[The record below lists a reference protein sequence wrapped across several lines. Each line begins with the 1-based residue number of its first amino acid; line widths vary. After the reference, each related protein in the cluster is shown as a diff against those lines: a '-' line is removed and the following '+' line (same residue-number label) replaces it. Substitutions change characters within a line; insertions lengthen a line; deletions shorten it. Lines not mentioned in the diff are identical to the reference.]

1 MKKTKSTL
9 ILLFFMIMSIT
20 FSQAQNRSQGNPPIN
35 EKGNINDGTGA
46 VWVGKNDTTVTTDAL
61 SDHYAIIKGDL
72 QRIIE
77 RNEAFSVQ
85 ARDETKFDQRMDA
98 RDAAEH
104 LEKAEIEYAKLEN
117 SKLPKEIKDGEL
129 ASYRSSVL
137 RHNKAAVKHANLLL
151 DELKITYPEY
161 GKVKEYAKA
170 FNEAIESADKAYE
183 LLKTK
188 LK

>member
-1 MKKTKSTL
+1 MIINITL
-9 ILLFFMIMSIT
+9 
-20 FSQAQNRSQGNPPIN
+20 SQAQNRSQGNPPIN
-35 EKGNINDGTGA
+35 DKENINEGTGA
-46 VWVGKNDTTVTTDAL
+46 VLVGKSDTVATIDAI

-77 RNEAFSVQ
+77 RNEALSVQ

-104 LEKAEIEYAKLEN
+104 LEKAEVEYAKLEN
-117 SKLPKEIKDGEL
+117 SKLPKVIKDEEL
-129 ASYRSSVL
+129 ATYRSSVL
-137 RHNKAAVKHANLLL
+137 RHNKAAVEHANLLL

-161 GKVKEYAKA
+161 GKVERYAKA
-170 FNEAIESADKAYE
+170 FHEAIVSADKAYE